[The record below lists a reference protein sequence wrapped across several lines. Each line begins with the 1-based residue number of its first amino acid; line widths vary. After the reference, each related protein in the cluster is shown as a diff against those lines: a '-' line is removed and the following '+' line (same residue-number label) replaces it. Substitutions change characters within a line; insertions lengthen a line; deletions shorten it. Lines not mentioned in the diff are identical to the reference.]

1 MFFGGDQQQ
10 FTQFIQ
16 VGRLPA
22 ATSCF
27 CVRSYPLLPHNQ
39 REHNTQVY
47 HVTNMAENIC
57 NIYLVDVAR
66 VLARHFAEVL
76 VDLERLHKADLAN
89 SLFKIY
95 SKFIAFYEGIDMTPR
110 NNKMCLDHDSTFS

>member
-1 MFFGGDQQQ
+1 MFFGRDKQQ

-27 CVRSYPLLPHNQ
+27 CVRSYPWLHYNQ
-39 REHNTQVY
+39 REHNTQVD
-47 HVTNMAENIC
+47 HVTNIAD
-57 NIYLVDVAR
+57 IYLVDVAR
-66 VLARHFAEVL
+66 VLARHLAEVL

-89 SLFKIY
+89 
-95 SKFIAFYEGIDMTPR
+95 
-110 NNKMCLDHDSTFS
+110 